1 MNLKQ
6 KNIHIF
12 YIIGVV
18 LGGLFV
24 VKIVFSPFHAKLSS
38 LSRDV
43 ILQESR
49 FKKGVSLIE
58 NKNAIEEEYKKYA
71 SYFSLQGYSDEES
84 VANFLKEVEKVS
96 RETGLTVLD
105 MKSQKDV
112 KTDKFS
118 KQYQIKIKAEATME
132 GLVNFLYKL
141 SESSLLFSVE
151 RLTLIPKAEDS
162 AVIGVSMTIV
172 GVSFK

>member
-1 MNLKQ
+1 MNLKE
-6 KNIHIF
+6 KNI
-12 YIIGVV
+12 YILYIVGVV
-18 LGGLFV
+18 LGGLAV
-24 VKIVFSPFHAKLSS
+24 LKIVFSPFHAKLSS

-58 NKNAIEEEYKKYA
+58 NKKAIEDEYKNYA
-71 SYFSLQGYSDEES
+71 SYFSLQGYSDEEA

-105 MKSQKDV
+105 MKSQKDAE
-112 KTDKFS
+112 TDKFS
-118 KQYQIKIKAEATME
+118 KQYQIKIKAEANME
-132 GLVNFLYKL
+132 ELVKFLYKL
-141 SESSLLFSVE
+141 SESPLLFSVE
-151 RLTLIPKAEDS
+151 RLILVPKGEDS